1 MAVGSD
7 GHDSYRYNPW
17 RAPGAAP
24 VVDSC
29 GQAGGTLWK
38 YRGGGADAVFTN
50 TSIAKMGQHGSK
62 VLPYAPSGTK
72 WMAGSSVEVGWA
84 IRYNHGGGYQYR
96 LCPKGEELTEECFQR
111 TPLAFARDKQALL
124 WNNGTRLAI
133 RGVFVDQG
141 TTPPGSTWAM
151 NPVPRMGEKSP
162 GCLPTG
168 KYACVSF
175 KPPCPSDCTGDP
187 HCPDPGHKTDS
198 GTQQGDCSGDWTAG
212 QIVDTVLIPADLPAG
227 QWVLGWRWD
236 CEETTQVWQSCA
248 DVTICNATSCH
259 VPPPYHPPGLGDSV

>member
-1 MAVGSD
+1 M
-7 GHDSYRYNPW
+7 
-17 RAPGAAP
+17 
-24 VVDSC
+24 
-29 GQAGGTLWK
+29 WK

-84 IRYNHGGGYQYR
+84 IRYNHGGGEFSPVHLSPLPTLLPTAFARAGYQYR

-141 TTPPGSTWAM
+141 TTPPGSTWVRA
-151 NPVPRMGEKSP
+151 N
-162 GCLPTG
+162 
-168 KYACVSF
+168 
-175 KPPCPSDCTGDP
+175 
-187 HCPDPGHKTDS
+187 
-198 GTQQGDCSGDWTAG
+198 
-212 QIVDTVLIPADLPAG
+212 
-227 QWVLGWRWD
+227 
-236 CEETTQVWQSCA
+236 
-248 DVTICNATSCH
+248 
-259 VPPPYHPPGLGDSV
+259 